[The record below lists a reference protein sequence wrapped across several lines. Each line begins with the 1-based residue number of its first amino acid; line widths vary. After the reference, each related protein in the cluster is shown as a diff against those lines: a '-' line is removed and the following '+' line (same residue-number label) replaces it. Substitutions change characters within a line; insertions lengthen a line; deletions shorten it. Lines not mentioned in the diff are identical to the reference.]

1 MMRYE
6 ITAPD
11 GRRFAITAPEGATQ
25 EQVLAYA
32 QQQMGGSA
40 PPEEDAGRG
49 GGALP
54 FLNRGIASVLGMP
67 VDLANLALK
76 YTGMPVSDRPFGG
89 SASIESGMSR
99 FGRATG
105 ARMVPGVEQEPE
117 TPAEYIGRG
126 VGESVGMLVPGYG
139 AARLAASSANPLV
152 AGVAQRIAQAPV
164 GSSTGRLGQF
174 VAPASTVAG
183 ELASGAGAGAG
194 RFVGE
199 EYNPDSPYGGMIGEL
214 VGGVSP
220 GLAGML
226 LRYGPTGL
234 VTRAV
239 GRAREAQADPTRA
252 PGRLQSL
259 TADPEAAAV
268 AAETPPIADLT
279 PAQRTQEPLLLS
291 LERAVAQSDP
301 TIAQSLRDRAEAAQA
316 TLLEETRALGGD
328 PTQTRAFLETRRDRL
343 NTALQAR
350 VEQAQAQARE
360 RVAALEPSS
369 TAEDASRVVRQ
380 EFDKAYDAARTQEND
395 LWRDVPREVEVDVA
409 PLFARFDEL
418 LTNTPRTQQQN
429 IPAYARDWLVPDAN
443 GNRRFNAVEPPSEL
457 QGFRSELLAVARRAR
472 DAGDRDQARL
482 AGELAD
488 ATLQTMNSLADVGG
502 PYALARD
509 FSRRLNETF
518 REGPAGRLVDTR
530 GGSPAIPA
538 EMTLSNLIGTGGV
551 RGGVAE
557 SALRAATSDPTN
569 IGAGQNEV
577 VQNAVQDYLTRS
589 LRDRAV
595 TAEGR
600 LKPEAA
606 ESWMRRNEALLEQYP
621 QLRETVTNALEAQAR
636 AQGAEARQIGISRS
650 LERPRE
656 TAIARFLE
664 GNPNDAVTRIFA
676 ADNPVE
682 VATSLRRAA
691 SRDNSGAALAGLR
704 GAFVDNV
711 LLSARQ
717 TGPNGEVFRGS
728 TILEMLNGPERRAV
742 FEAVFSPEELNR
754 LRQIGTEFTALER
767 ARGDLPSVGGV
778 VVEPQNR
785 LINRLA
791 QLGGAAIGR
800 KLSQVTGTGNIQ
812 TPAIASSALNN
823 FVTNLGSDRAERLI
837 SRAVTDPDPTLFA
850 ALMRDSRTPRQQ
862 DEAVRRL
869 QGWLAGPAGRALFEE
884 ESADPQ
890 QGVGSVQNIY
900 GSVMNPEASLAS
912 TQSLI
917 NSPAMRNRIGAIFE
931 TPAYADLFTA
941 TLNREAQL
949 FHRANQ
955 TSRNSSAAIGGF
967 DQSLTRLVTQ
977 AVQNGQ
983 LDEARAVRITE
994 MLASNNPTSVAAAI
1008 RALENV
1014 SNRRPQ

>member
-1 MMRYE
+1 MAGPWE
-6 ITAPD
+6 
-11 GRRFAITAPEGATQ
+11 RFAAPQ
-25 EQVLAYA
+25 P
-32 QQQMGGSA
+32 SA
-40 PPEEDAGRG
+40 ETGPWSSFSEPAEETGRG

-99 FGRATG
+99 LGRATG

-152 AGVAQRIAQAPV
+152 AGVGQRIAQAPV
-164 GSSTGRLGQF
+164 GSSTSRFGQF
-174 VAPASTVAG
+174 VAPTSTVAG

-268 AAETPPIADLT
+268 AAETPTIADLT

-301 TIAQSLRDRAEAAQA
+301 TIEKSLRDRAEAAQA

-369 TAEDASRVVRQ
+369 TAEDASRIVRE
-380 EFDKAYDAARTQEND
+380 EFNQAYNAAQIQEND
-395 LWRDVPREVEVDVA
+395 LWRNIPQDVQIETA

-418 LTNTPRTQQQN
+418 VANTPRTQQQN
-429 IPAYARDWLVPDAN
+429 IPEYARRFLAPN
-443 GNRRFNAVEPPSEL
+443 KRGERRLGNIESPAEL
-457 QGFRSELLAVARRAR
+457 QGFRSELLSIERQAL
-472 DAGDRDQARL
+472 DAGNRNEARL
-482 AGELAD
+482 ARELAKS
-488 ATLQTMNSLADVGG
+488 TLSVMNSLADIGG
-502 PYALARD
+502 PYSVARD
-509 FSRRLNETF
+509 FSRRLNDTF
-518 REGPAGRLVDTR
+518 REGDIGRLVDTR
-530 GGSPAIPA
+530 DGSPAVPA
-538 EMTLSNLIGTGGV
+538 EMTLSNLIGAGGV

-606 ESWMRRNEALLEQYP
+606 VSWMRRNEALLEQYP
-621 QLRETVTNALEAQAR
+621 QLRETVTNALEAQTR

-711 LLSARQ
+711 LSSARQ

-791 QLGGAAIGR
+791 QLSGAALGR

-955 TSRNSSAAIGGF
+955 TSRGASTAIGRF

-994 MLASNNPTSVAAAI
+994 MLTSNNPTSVAAAI

-1014 SNRRPQ
+1014 SNRRSQ

>member
-1 MMRYE
+1 MRYE

-32 QQQMGGSA
+32 QQQMGGNA

-76 YTGMPVSDRPFGG
+76 YTGMPVSDQPFGG

-105 ARMVPGVEQEPE
+105 AQMVPGVDQQPE

-152 AGVAQRIAQAPV
+152 AGVGQRIAQAPV
-164 GSSTGRLGQF
+164 GSSTGRFGQF
-174 VAPASTVAG
+174 VAPTSTVAG

-268 AAETPPIADLT
+268 AAETPTIADLT

-301 TIAQSLRDRAEAAQA
+301 TIAQALRDRAEAAQA

-328 PTQTRAFLETRRDRL
+328 PTQTRAFLETRRDEL
-343 NTALQAR
+343 NAALQAR
-350 VEQAQAQARE
+350 VEQARTQASE

-369 TAEDASRVVRQ
+369 TAEDASRVVREEFEKAYKASRNQ
-380 EFDKAYDAARTQEND
+380 ENTLWNKIPKEVQIDTTPLFAEFDKLVANTARTQ
-395 LWRDVPREVEVDVA
+395 
-409 PLFARFDEL
+409 
-418 LTNTPRTQQQN
+418 QHN
-429 IPAYARDWLVPDAN
+429 IPEYARGFLAPN
-443 GNRRFNAVEPPSEL
+443 KKGERLFGELEIPSEL
-457 QGFRSELLAVARRAR
+457 QGFRSEMLDIARRAS
-472 DAGDRDQARL
+472 DAGQPNQARIAGDL
-482 AGELAD
+482 AK
-488 ATLQTMNSLADVGG
+488 ATLKTMNSLGDIGG

-518 REGPAGRLVDTR
+518 TEGPAGRLVDTR
-530 GGSPAIPA
+530 GGAPVIPA
-538 EMTLSNLIGTGGV
+538 EMTLTSLIGEGGV
-551 RGGVAE
+551 KGGVAE
-557 SALRAATSDPTN
+557 SALRTAT
-569 IGAGQNEV
+569 NESEI

-589 LRDRAV
+589 LRNRAV

-600 LKPEAA
+600 IKPEAA
-606 ESWMRRNEALLEQYP
+606 VSWMRSNEALLEQYP
-621 QLRETVTNALEAQAR
+621 ELRETVTNALEAQTRAR
-636 AQGAEARQIGISRS
+636 GAEARQIGVSRN
-650 LERPRE
+650 LENPRE

-664 GNPNDAVTRIFA
+664 GNPDDAVTRIFR

-682 VATSLRRAA
+682 AATSLRRSAA
-691 SRDNSGAALAGLR
+691 RDSSGAALAGLR
-704 GAFVDNV
+704 GAFVNNI
-711 LLSARQ
+711 LARSRSV
-717 TGPNGEVFRGS
+717 TPNGEVFSGS
-728 TILEMLNGPERRAV
+728 AILDALNGPRQRAV

-767 ARGDLPSVGGV
+767 ARGDLPDVGGV
-778 VVEPQNR
+778 VVASQNR

-791 QLGGAAIGR
+791 QLGGAAVGR
-800 KLSQVTGTGNIQ
+800 KISQVTGTGNIQ

-823 FVTNLGSDRAERLI
+823 FVTNIGSDRAERLI
-837 SRAVTDPDPTLFA
+837 SRAVTDQVLFA
-850 ALMRDSRTPRQQ
+850 ALMRDARLPQQQ

-900 GSVMNPEASLAS
+900 GSVMNPAASLAS

-917 NSPAMRNRIGAIFE
+917 NSPAMRNRVGAIFE
-931 TPAYADLFTA
+931 TPAYANLFTA
-941 TLNREAQL
+941 TLNREAEL

-977 AVQNGQ
+977 AIQNGQ
-983 LDEARAVRITE
+983 LDETRAARITE
-994 MLASNNPTSVAAAI
+994 MLTSNNPTNVAAAI

>member
-1 MMRYE
+1 
-6 ITAPD
+6 
-11 GRRFAITAPEGATQ
+11 
-25 EQVLAYA
+25 
-32 QQQMGGSA
+32 
-40 PPEEDAGRG
+40 
-49 GGALP
+49 
-54 FLNRGIASVLGMP
+54 
-67 VDLANLALK
+67 
-76 YTGMPVSDRPFGG
+76 
-89 SASIESGMSR
+89 
-99 FGRATG
+99 
-105 ARMVPGVEQEPE
+105 
-117 TPAEYIGRG
+117 
-126 VGESVGMLVPGYG
+126 
-139 AARLAASSANPLV
+139 
-152 AGVAQRIAQAPV
+152 
-164 GSSTGRLGQF
+164 
-174 VAPASTVAG
+174 
-183 ELASGAGAGAG
+183 
-194 RFVGE
+194 
-199 EYNPDSPYGGMIGEL
+199 
-214 VGGVSP
+214 
-220 GLAGML
+220 ML

-239 GRAREAQADPTRA
+239 GRAREVQADPTRA

-259 TADPEAAAV
+259 TADPEAVAV
-268 AAETPPIADLT
+268 AAETPTIADLT

-301 TIAQSLRDRAEAAQA
+301 TIEKSLRDRAEAAQA
-316 TLLEETRALGGD
+316 TLLDETRALGGD

-711 LLSARQ
+711 LSSARQ

-767 ARGDLPSVGGV
+767 ARGDLPSIGGV

-791 QLGGAAIGR
+791 QLSGAALGR

-837 SRAVTDPDPTLFA
+837 SRAVTDPELFA
-850 ALMRDSRTPRQQ
+850 ALMRDARLPGQQ
-862 DEAVRRL
+862 DQAVRRL

-900 GSVMNPEASLAS
+900 GSVMNPAASLAS

-955 TSRNSSAAIGGF
+955 TSRGASTAIGGF

-1014 SNRRPQ
+1014 STRQPEPINVNVMATRLPQ